1 MDVDSAER
9 SITFP
14 VHKVCHVHD
23 ESNGKDF
30 LLAATGPCIQSL
42 ACSDGRLMSMWP
54 RDEDAESSEDDTE
67 DADRP
72 SKRVKLDR
80 EASELSEASIEI
92 VADGKERQ
100 KGERRR
106 PKIPNTTLPHVSHLI
121 TTSDARHAIAVTAE
135 DKAVR
140 VFSISRSGR
149 LRQLSSR

>member
-1 MDVDSAER
+1 M
-9 SITFP
+9 
-14 VHKVCHVHD
+14 HKLCHVHD
-23 ESNGKDF
+23 TSDGKSF

-42 ACSDGRLMSMWP
+42 SCSDGQLLSIWP
-54 RDEDAESSEDDTE
+54 RDENTESSDDDAEGNE
-67 DADRP
+67 RP
-72 SKRVKLDR
+72 SKRVKLSRDT
-80 EASELSEASIEI
+80 SELSEASIEI

-106 PKIPNTTLPHVSHLI
+106 PKIPNPALPHVSHLI
-121 TTSDARHAIAVTAE
+121 TTSDAKHAIAVTAE